1 MMVNFNLAFDG
12 LKVIQS
18 IKTLKTNGLE
28 HKLSKPRKTKARQ
41 ITIKMTT
48 NFEKPSIKISFVD
61 MVKLEGEKKK
71 KQYPD
76 QYQKIY

>member
-41 ITIKMTT
+41 IKMTA

-61 MVKLEGEKKK
+61 MVKLERGKNA
-71 KQYPD
+71 
-76 QYQKIY
+76 IS